1 MDGHNNATIELEIEA
16 TIRCLQ
22 RHLQRLR
29 AIRSNEDPSDAIGE
43 AALETRFNAEPDR
56 TMQVYWL
63 GCRGLAD
70 LSLSLPG
77 KPSVARIGCSTER
90 DIEVRLRAAAAD
102 AYGLWSR
109 DQLGEL
115 RESPGFS
122 RWVMQASPTTRPSL
136 DPAVV
141 ARTRTLEISLPEGM
155 TRRGFDRALRV
166 ALSPWSLAS
175 RHPDQARY
183 TCYSMGADR
192 MSRAI
197 EVYAGLDPR
206 HDGDRLLGIVERIL
220 QMHREKHGTIARPP
234 GRPAKPRE
242 IAARTRGRSL
252 SRAPMTAA
260 QVAAMQARRR
270 YGTRRG

>member
-1 MDGHNNATIELEIEA
+1 MDGQISAAIELELEA
-16 TIRCLQ
+16 TIKSLQ
-22 RHLQRLR
+22 QHLERLR
-29 AIRSNEDPSDAIGE
+29 GAQSDNDARNAVVESAVATQSDAELG
-43 AALETRFNAEPDR
+43 R

-70 LSLSLPG
+70 LSASLPG
-77 KPSVARIGCSTER
+77 KPPIARIGCSTER
-90 DIEVRLRAAAAD
+90 DIGVRLRAAAAD
-102 AYGLWSR
+102 AYGSWSR
-109 DQLGEL
+109 DRSGEL

-122 RWVMQASPTTRPSL
+122 RWVMQAIPTTRPSL

-141 ARTRTLEISLPEGM
+141 ARTRTLEIGLPDGM
-155 TRRGFDRALRV
+155 TRRGFDRALHV

-183 TCYSMGADR
+183 TCYSMGVDR

-197 EVYAGLDPR
+197 ELYTGLDPR
-206 HDGDRLLGIVERIL
+206 IDGDCLLGIVEHIL
-220 QMHREKHGTIARPP
+220 QMHREKHGAIARAP
-234 GRPAKPRE
+234 GTPAKPRE
-242 IAARTRGRSL
+242 TAARTHGRSC

-260 QVAAMQARRR
+260 QVAAMQARLR

>member
-1 MDGHNNATIELEIEA
+1 MDRHSNATIELEVEA
-16 TIRCLQ
+16 TINSLQ

-29 AIRSNEDPSDAIGE
+29 AAGMDEGLCKVYDEVAVEARS
-43 AALETRFNAEPDR
+43 NAEPSR

-70 LSLSLPG
+70 LSASLPG
-77 KPSVARIGCSTER
+77 EPPVARIGCSTER

-102 AYGLWSR
+102 AYGSWSR
-109 DQLGEL
+109 NGTGLL
-115 RESPGFS
+115 RQSPGFS
-122 RWVMQASPTTRPSL
+122 RWVMQAIPTTRPSL

-155 TRRGFDRALRV
+155 TRRGFDRALHV

-192 MSRAI
+192 MSCAI
-197 EVYAGLDPR
+197 ELYAGLDPR
-206 HDGDRLLGIVERIL
+206 HDGDRLLAIVERIL
-220 QMHREKHGTIARPP
+220 QMHREKHGSIARAP
-234 GRPAKPRE
+234 GGAAQPRE
-242 IAARTRGRSL
+242 TASRTHGRSL

-260 QVAAMQARRR
+260 QVAAMQTRLR
-270 YGTRRG
+270 YGTRRS